1 MWNLNIK
8 KKKKKSKNSTHF
20 SNKIIFIKSNSK
32 LRKYMEELPLICIQC
47 LVNFMFLD
55 SSKKFLEERGDL
67 ETIKLRKATKGCVFL
82 QSLTKYS

>member
-1 MWNLNIK
+1 
-8 KKKKKSKNSTHF
+8 
-20 SNKIIFIKSNSK
+20 
-32 LRKYMEELPLICIQC
+32 
-47 LVNFMFLD
+47 MFLD